1 VNGAQRPSRAR
12 AATPLATAP
21 PIFAAPDWHEVLN
34 CDSLLRVPYRPT
46 ERTEARRTAARERI
60 VHAAHGLIARG
71 GYREAQVAAVAAGA
85 GVATGTVYRHF
96 PSKAEL
102 FAEVFRR
109 ASQREVDAT
118 RAAADAAGATATQRL
133 AAAVETFA
141 RRALRGRRLAWAL
154 IAEPVDP
161 AVEVE
166 RLVFRRAYAAGFEEV
181 LREGVAAGE
190 LAPQNVELSAAALVG
205 ALGEALVGPLS
216 WVGATNHDVDADA
229 LVADLVGFCLRSV
242 TEETH

>member
-1 VNGAQRPSRAR
+1 M
-12 AATPLATAP
+12 
-21 PIFAAPDWHEVLN
+21 
-34 CDSLLRVPYRPT
+34 PYRPT
-46 ERTEARRTAARERI
+46 ERTEARRAEARERI
-60 VHAAHGLIARG
+60 VRAAHELIARG
-71 GYREAQVAAVAAGA
+71 GYREAQVAAVAARA

-118 RAAADAAGATATQRL
+118 RAAAGGGVTVVVD
-133 AAAVETFA
+133 TFA

-154 IAEPVDP
+154 LAEPVDP

-166 RLVFRRAYAAGFEEV
+166 RLAFRRAYAAVFADI
-181 LREGVAAGE
+181 LRDGIAAGE
-190 LAPQNVELSAAALVG
+190 LPPQNVELTAAALVG

-216 WVGATNHDVDADA
+216 PVAGDVDADA
-229 LVADLVGFCLRSV
+229 LVADLVTFCRRSV
-242 TEETH
+242 SEEAPP